1 MLLIIFYLMFYFT
14 ILKLFLTEVQTVELN
29 KKERES
35 ERQTQKKKNEWKKRQ
50 TKKKFET

>member
-14 ILKLFLTEVQTVELN
+14 ILKLFLAEVQTVDLN
-29 KKERES
+29 KKEKQT
-35 ERQTQKKKNEWKKRQ
+35 ERQKRKQKNDWKKRQ